1 MTWPGPDEVAI
12 DKATADKEDFAIG
25 KVIGVQGDGPV
36 ERLRISGIFR
46 FGSVSTIGGATL
58 AGFDLPTAQQIFDKA
73 GKLDEIAVAAEP
85 GVSETEVVQ
94 EIENVLPPTAEVK
107 LASEQAE
114 EDAADTNEF
123 ITFLQGFLL
132 AFAGIALFVGSFVIA
147 NSLSITIAQ
156 RTREFA
162 TIRTLGGSR
171 RQVLGSIVI
180 ESLVVGTVASIIGLV
195 SGLALAKGLFKL
207 FDVVGFTLPNQGLLL
222 ETRTIVV
229 SLLVG
234 DPRHAHRQPPA
245 RDPGDPCA
253 PDRGRARGCDA
264 ARVPLCTLPHRRVAG
279 ADSARLRR
287 ARLRA
292 LRQRPRD
299 DRGPALDGHRRAPD
313 LHRRR
318 ALLRP
323 ARPAAR
329 EACSV
334 RRRHGSVA
342 PPGSSRGTT
351 PAGTLSEPLPP
362 RRR

>member
-1 MTWPGPDEVAI
+1 MAI
-12 DKATADKEDFAIG
+12 DKATADKENFAIG

-58 AGFDLPTAQQIFDKA
+58 AGFDLPTAQKIFDKA

-85 GVSETEVVQ
+85 GVSETELVQ
-94 EIENVLPPTAEVK
+94 EIEDVLPPTAEVK

-114 EDAADTNEF
+114 EDAAETNEF

-180 ESLVVGTVASIIGLV
+180 ESLVVGTIASIIGLI

-207 FDVVGFTLPNQGLLL
+207 FDLVGFTLPNQGLLL

-234 DPRHAHRQPPA
+234 ILVTLVASLRPG
-245 RDPGDPCA
+245 DPGDPRA
-253 PDRGRARGCDA
+253 PDRGRARRCDA
-264 ARVPLCTLPHRRVAG
+264 ARVPLCALPHRRVAR
-279 ADSARLRR
+279 ADGARLRR

-292 LRQRPRD
+292 LRQRPRH

-329 EACSV
+329 DAARL
-334 RRRHGSVA
+334 RRRHRSVA